1 MRVRLFLLASLLSVI
16 TTINIHAQTD
26 VNNAQAIFIYN
37 FLSHFKWPDN
47 AVHENYIIG
56 VIGKT
61 PTSDYLKKYT
71 AARKVGGKGVEIKE
85 LKSPNEA
92 TNCQILFITNTKAE
106 ELAKIEATLQNSN
119 CLIISETPGAI
130 DKGAAVDFRI
140 ADGKLRYKIN
150 QTNVD
155 SHNLFVS
162 KQLLSMSL

>member
-1 MRVRLFLLASLLSVI
+1 MRVRLFLLAGLLSTL

-47 AVHENYIIG
+47 SIQENYVIG

-71 AARKVGGKGVEIKE
+71 ASRKVGGKGVEIKDI
-85 LKSPNEA
+85 KSPAEA
-92 TNCQILFITNTKAE
+92 RNCQIIFITNTKAD
-106 ELAKIEATLQNSN
+106 ELQSIETALANTS
-119 CLIISETPGAI
+119 CLIISETPGAV

-150 QTNVD
+150 QSNVD